1 MLPRFVRTAAAGVLV
16 FATVVGP
23 VAPASAQEQQPA
35 QQPAQPSQ
43 QPAQAAQPA
52 PLQGTL
58 GSLHLRAHDFSK
70 APRPF
75 PKVWQP
81 YRPIQL
87 EKGNLE
93 NSPRL
98 EQMIHDG
105 KLALTLQ
112 DAITLALENNMDI
125 IVQRYSDWI
134 SDTDILRAKGGGIS
148 RGIPFA
154 NGQFAEGANPSQ
166 NFDPTITTGITFDDR
181 NIPVNNP
188 FTAGTGISSLASL
201 VVHTATYN
209 TQYSQGFA
217 TGTGFGAFFNN
228 TRSSTN
234 SPASIFNPSVQSS
247 LGVFFNQQLLNGFG
261 LLVNTRFIRIAK
273 INKKIADLAF
283 AQQAINTTN
292 QVSNAYWELVF
303 ARENVKVQQ
312 EAVNVAE
319 KLYADN
325 KRQVEI
331 GTMAPIDVVRA
342 EAEVATNR
350 QNLIVAQTVQLQQQT
365 LLISTITKNPLTPQL
380 ISVEVVPTDSA
391 TQPVEMQ
398 TAPLPDAVK
407 EALDKRPD
415 ILQQV
420 EDLKARDINVHATR
434 NALLPTFTVSGQ
446 YLSQGLGGD
455 AKTLSAPTTVA
466 GNQIVNQA
474 GVPVIVNT
482 PSGAIPVFLPQ
493 NVTTVTG
500 IAPGG
505 LGDALSSVFN
515 NRFPD
520 YTIQFNLNLPIRN
533 RPAQADSARAL
544 LEQRQSEARMRQL
557 QNNVVIDVRNTQI
570 ALEQDRARVQAAG
583 QARILQERTLDAE
596 QKKYQLGAS
605 TVFLVIQA
613 QRDLSNARGVE
624 LRALVDLAKAKIDYE
639 RALGRT
645 LDVNHITIADA
656 RRGTVEHNTLIP
668 GTFQGE
674 VIGTQKSY

>member
-1 MLPRFVRTAAAGVLV
+1 MV
-16 FATVVGP
+16 
-23 VAPASAQEQQPA
+23 
-35 QQPAQPSQ
+35 
-43 QPAQAAQPA
+43 
-52 PLQGTL
+52 
-58 GSLHLRAHDFSK
+58 
-70 APRPF
+70 
-75 PKVWQP
+75 
-81 YRPIQL
+81 
-87 EKGNLE
+87 
-93 NSPRL
+93 
-98 EQMIHDG
+98 HDG
-105 KLALTLQ
+105 KLALSLQ
-112 DAITLALENNMDI
+112 DAVALALENNMDI

-134 SDTDILRAKGGGIS
+134 SETDILRAKGGGIS
-148 RGIPFA
+148 RGIPFS

-166 NFDPTITTGITFDDR
+166 NFDPAITTGITFDDR

-188 FTAGTGISSLASL
+188 FTSGTGVSTFSSL

-209 TQYSQGFA
+209 TTYSQGFH

-247 LGVFFNQQLLNGFG
+247 LGVFFNQQLLNGWG

-283 AQQAINTTN
+283 TQQAINTTN
-292 QVSNAYWELVF
+292 QVANAYWELVF

-312 EAVNVAE
+312 EAVAVAE
-319 KLYADN
+319 KLYSDN

-331 GTMAPIDVVRA
+331 GTMAPIDVTRA
-342 EAEVATNR
+342 ESEVATDR
-350 QNLIVAQTVQLQQQT
+350 QNLIVAQTVQQQQQT
-365 LLISTITKNPLTPQL
+365 LLISTITKDPLTPAL
-380 ISVEVVPTDSA
+380 INVEVIPTDSA

-398 TAPLPDAVK
+398 VAPLPDAVK
-407 EALDKRPD
+407 EAWEKRPD

-420 EDLKARDINVHATR
+420 EDLKARNINVHATN

-446 YLSQGLGGD
+446 YLTQGLGGN
-455 AKTLSAPTTVA
+455 AKLLSGTTVV
-466 GNQIVNQA
+466 GIV
-474 GVPVIVNT
+474 
-482 PSGAIPVFLPQ
+482 
-493 NVTTVTG
+493 
-500 IAPGG
+500 PGG
-505 LGDALSSVFN
+505 LSDALSNVFN

-520 YTIQFNLNLPIRN
+520 YTLQFNLTLPIRN

-557 QNNVVIDVRNTQI
+557 RNNVVIDVRNTQI
-570 ALEQDRARVQAAG
+570 ALEQDRARVQAAV
-583 QARILQERTLDAE
+583 QARILQEKTLDAE

-605 TVFLVIQA
+605 TVYLVIQT

-645 LDVNHITIADA
+645 LDVNRVSIADA
-656 RRGTVEHNTLIP
+656 RSGAVERDTLIP

-674 VIGTQKSY
+674 VIGTQKTY